1 MTHPCLFPTPVVHI
15 FIPTRFLRIAAFAGI
30 LIVCFAVGAVGQ
42 TPVVSGPLIFL
53 PQVNYSEGL
62 NYSILIPAAVA
73 DVNGDGKLDIALIST
88 STTVTVA
95 LGNGDGSFQ
104 GPQSYSPGLYPS
116 GLAIA
121 DVNGDGKPD
130 LVVTGCVPGGDP
142 CSPDAVTVML
152 GNGDGSFKSG
162 PAYSTGGLASVPA
175 VADLNGDGK
184 PDLVVLN
191 VCSSLPCTSKGT
203 LGVLLGKGDG
213 TFEPVVTYNTG
224 GFNSGA
230 LAIADVNGDG
240 NPDLIVGNG
249 CNSSGTCSTYDKN
262 HQLGVLLGK
271 GDGTFRPVVPYPSG
285 GYEVNSI
292 TAIDLNGDGKLDL
305 VAENWC
311 GTTDC
316 TSNSSV
322 GVLFGNG
329 DGTFQA
335 PTAYD
340 VGGGQ
345 ATGLAVL
352 DGNGDGKPD
361 FIITG
366 FCDENTPGCGST
378 GAELFAILGNGNGTF
393 QPGVILYMVGTYGG
407 LKTLLSA
414 DLNGDGKPDLVLIHG
429 CNSLDCTLDD
439 AEVGVMLNNLGAPAT
454 TVSVSSSK
462 NPIPLLQKVTYTAT
476 VAGGSGGAISGTVTF
491 ADGDGPIGTA
501 TLSAGKASFMTS
513 YKTAGS
519 HAITATYSGVLHSDE
534 SSRSVALTENSVD
547 PTTTVLATSG
557 SPTFVGKPVT
567 FTATVTSKYGT
578 IPNGEPVSFYD
589 GTTLLASVALSG
601 GKAAYT
607 TSALTAKTHAMKAIY
622 PGDSVFATSTGRV
635 TQVVEPYAT
644 TTSLTSTPNPSS
656 VGQTVTMTATVKSA
670 GPDTPTGKV
679 VFKDGTTWIG
689 AATLSGVVA
698 KLSKSNL
705 AAGTHSITATYDG
718 DSASA
723 ASTSLAVNQVVQ

>member
-1 MTHPCLFPTPVVHI
+1 MTHPCLFPTTVVHT
-15 FIPTRFLRIAAFAGI
+15 FYSTRFLRIAAFISI
-30 LIVCFAVGAVGQ
+30 LIVCLAVTAVGQ
-42 TPVVSGPLIFL
+42 APVVSGPLIFL
-53 PQVNYSEGL
+53 PQVNYSEGPEYT
-62 NYSILIPAAVA
+62 NLIFSAIA
-73 DVNGDGKLDIALIST
+73 DLNGDGKLDIALLT
-88 STTVTVA
+88 NNTTVTVA

-104 GPQSYSPGLYPS
+104 EPQSYNPGLYPS

-130 LVVTGCVPGGDP
+130 LVVTGCIPGGNP

-162 PAYSTGGLASVPA
+162 PAYSTGGLASIPA
-175 VADLNGDGK
+175 VADLNGDGE
-184 PDLVVLN
+184 PDLIVLN
-191 VCSSLPCTSKGT
+191 SCPSLPCTSKGT

-213 TFEPVVTYNTG
+213 TFEPVVTYSAG

-240 NPDLIVGNG
+240 NPDLLVGNG
-249 CNSSGTCSTYDKN
+249 CNSSGTCSAYDKN
-262 HQLGVLLGK
+262 HALGVLLGK
-271 GDGTFRPVVPYPSG
+271 GDGTFHPVVAYPSG

-292 TAIDLNGDGKLDL
+292 AAIDLNGDGNLDI
-305 VAENWC
+305 VAGNWC

-335 PTAYD
+335 PTSYD
-340 VGGGQ
+340 VGGML
-345 ATGLAVL
+345 AMGLTVL
-352 DGNGDGKPD
+352 DVNGDGKPD
-361 FIITG
+361 FIMTG
-366 FCDENTPGCGST
+366 YCEENTPACGST
-378 GAELFAILGNGNGTF
+378 GAELFALLGNGNGTF
-393 QPGVILYMVGTYGG
+393 QPGVILYMLGAYGG
-407 LKTLLSA
+407 PKALLAA
-414 DLNGDGKPDLVLIHG
+414 DLNGDGKPDLVLTHG

-439 AEVGVMLNNLGAPAT
+439 AEIGVMLNNLGAPAT
-454 TVSVSSSK
+454 TVSVASSK
-462 NPIPLLQKVTYTAT
+462 NPIPLLEKVTYTAT
-476 VAGGSGGAISGTVTF
+476 VAGGSGAISGTVTF

-501 TLSAGKASFMTS
+501 TLSSDKASFTTS

-519 HAITATYSGVLHSDE
+519 HAITATYSGVFHSDE
-534 SSRSVALTENSVD
+534 SSRSVELTENSVD

-557 SPTFVGKPVT
+557 SPTFVGTPVT

-578 IPNGEPVSFYD
+578 IPNGELVQFYD

-601 GKAAYT
+601 GKATYT
-607 TSALTAKTHAMKAIY
+607 TSTLTAKTHAMKAIY
-622 PGDSVFATSTGRV
+622 PGGSLFATSTGRV
-635 TQVVEPYAT
+635 TQVVELYAT

-679 VFKDGTTWIG
+679 FFDDGTTRIG
-689 AATLSGVVA
+689 AVTLSAGVA

-705 AAGTHSITATYDG
+705 AAGTHSITATYGG
-718 DSASA
+718 DPQSAE
-723 ASTSLAVNQVVQ
+723 STSAAVNQVVQ